1 MYAPKLYDLEVG
13 RDTIQE
19 FKGYNHNLRIGDNE
33 FYDMKNLTGKYYP
46 LLSPRA
52 KRGVVSRDEKG
63 IYGIIGKDSLVT
75 IGADENN
82 DVYLWYNG
90 KPVLMLGNSYNERQ
104 LISMGA
110 YVIVYPDMKYF
121 NTADT
126 TDYGSCF
133 GEDYSYPSDNGSTFQ
148 LLGEDGTVISASNMI
163 WEQGFFPRKYYI
175 DPFEANEYDLFG
187 VPTNSG
193 AASKHGNYSI
203 TYSIEKQLDYWTKY
217 GDNYLLFDVD
227 ISNKSTIAH
236 VEPDV
241 APQPSWS
248 TGRKTAFKS
257 HEAELRDALSRGLEL
272 AFGFLTVTATITN
285 EAKTTHSIQHRISLV
300 AKYSD
305 TQTKT
310 FIKSSIEKGD
320 RRMWFNDGAT
330 KSQICVRT
338 EDTPEATYNTPS
350 CWRDEATRVRVTVD
364 TDFTERLRN
373 TISEKEGHLLRIH
386 SAQVNGKPFAGT
398 PLLEKY
404 GDDKSLAINSVT
416 VVSGTEVDILGFL
429 DFFDSETPQSGS
441 IGIDVTA
448 MQPFFDYMI
457 ESNNRLWACRYGT
470 DYKGDFVN
478 AIYASAYGSFRT
490 FFKFDGGDADS
501 YQETVGSSG
510 AFTGAATLNGKPV
523 FFKENCCHTIYGTYP
538 SSFQLATDQGTWVA
552 SGSHKSVAVDE
563 SVLYFHGK
571 DGIYA
576 YDGASKQMIST
587 SLGKERYK
595 NAVGGCVDGKYYVSM
610 RDSKNE
616 SGLFVFDRSSGMWH
630 KEDSTEARFLA
641 PYNGDLYMVD
651 SSNRLVTLNGSEG
664 VLEDDVEWYAESGK
678 IGFVNPDNMYIGKIQ
693 LKLSLP
699 LSSSIKIYVQYDSDG
714 YWEFKGAVEGKSTA
728 SFTVPI
734 MPRSC
739 DHFAIRLSGV
749 GDCKIFSMT
758 KTYESG
764 GEA

>member
-46 LLSPRA
+46 LLSPRG
-52 KRGVVSRDEKG
+52 KRGVDDHRF
-63 IYGIIGKDSLVT
+63 IYGICGKDKLVT
-75 IGADENN
+75 IEDF
-82 DVYLWYNG
+82 G
-90 KPVLMLGNSYNERQ
+90 KDTMWVCYDGKRVFELEPYKEIDRQ

-110 YVIVYPDMKYF
+110 YVIIFPDMMYL
-121 NTADT
+121 NTADL
-126 TDYGSCF
+126 DDHGSCF
-133 GEDYSYPSDNGSTFQ
+133 GDNISFSDDTTYTLFA
-148 LLGEDGTVISASNMI
+148 EDGTPLSAMDMI
-163 WEQGFFPRKYYI
+163 WGEEFYARDEIYI
-175 DPFEANEYDLFG
+175 DPTAGGGDATRYKLFG
-187 VPTNSG
+187 IPLDYSEDHT
-193 AASKHGNYSI
+193 KYTHGKYQVKYSVSVELNDNAQYEGYPLFDI
-203 TYSIEKQLDYWTKY
+203 EMDAENDGCFVVTPEVEDGIAHREYIKSLIEKASD
-217 GDNYLLFDVD
+217 
-227 ISNKSTIAH
+227 TILG
-236 VEPDV
+236 
-241 APQPSWS
+241 SM
-248 TGRKTAFKS
+248 
-257 HEAELRDALSRGLEL
+257 
-272 AFGFLTVTATITN
+272 TVTATLDNNYTFT
-285 EAKTTHSIQHRISLV
+285 KKISL
-300 AKYSD
+300 KCRSED
-305 TQTKT
+305 GRT
-310 FIKSSIEKGD
+310 FKKSGIEVGAH
-320 RRMWFNDGAT
+320 RMYYNDGAT
-330 KSQICVRT
+330 KSQVCVRA
-338 EDTPEATYNTPS
+338 EDTPEATYATPS
-350 CWRDEATRVRVTVD
+350 CWRDEKTRVRIKAD
-364 TDFTERLRN
+364 TTFVEELKALLDA
-373 TISEKEGHLLRIH
+373 KEGHLLTVN
-386 SAQVNGKPFAGT
+386 SGSVNGKPYAT
-398 PLLEKY
+398 DPLTAKY
-404 GDDKSLAINSVT
+404 SDGKSMALNSMT
-416 VVSGTEVDILGFL
+416 IVSGTEVDILGYL
-429 DFFDSETPQSGS
+429 DFFNATAAVSGT
-441 IGIDVTA
+441 IDLSVEA
-448 MQPFFDYMI
+448 IQLAFDYMI

-510 AFTGAATLNGKPV
+510 AFTGAATLNGNPV

-538 SSFQLATDQGTWVA
+538 STFQLSTEQGTWVA
-552 SGSHKSVAVDE
+552 SGSHKSISVDE
-563 SVLYFHGK
+563 GELFFHGK

-610 RDSKNE
+610 QDSKNE
-616 SGLFVFDRSSGMWH
+616 SGLFVFDKSNGMWH

-739 DHFAIRLSGV
+739 DHFAIRLSGI

-758 KTYESG
+758 KTYEAG
-764 GEA
+764 GEV

>member
-63 IYGIIGKDSLVT
+63 IYGIIGKDKLVT
-75 IGADENN
+75 IGKDIHG

-90 KPVLMLGNSYNERQ
+90 KPMFMLGNSYNERQ

-133 GEDYSYPSDNGSTFQ
+133 GEDYSYPSDNVSTFQ
-148 LLGEDGTVISASNMI
+148 LFGEDGAVISANNMM
-163 WEQGFFPRKYYI
+163 WGQEYFSRETLYI
-175 DPFEANEYDLFG
+175 DPASSEDYPLFG
-187 VPTNSG
+187 IPPALTY
-193 AASKHGNYSI
+193 KHGIYSV
-203 TYSIEKQLDYWTKY
+203 TYSIEKEYNYENGWAEYMSGGQSYAIYQIAATTTGYKY
-217 GDNYLLFDVD
+217 KY
-227 ISNKSTIAH
+227 
-236 VEPDV
+236 VEPSSGTV
-241 APQPSWS
+241 GAARQAHLELM
-248 TGRKTAFKS
+248 KTAGK
-257 HEAELRDALSRGLEL
+257 DASLSLGYIR
-272 AFGFLTVTATITN
+272 VTATITSG
-285 EAKTTHSIQHRISLV
+285 EKTMTSSRFIDV
-300 AKYSD
+300 CAKYD
-305 TQTKT
+305 GER
-310 FIKSSIEKGD
+310 FIRSSIEKGD

-364 TDFTERLRN
+364 TDFTEMLRN
-373 TISEKEGHLLRIH
+373 TINEKEGHLLRIP
-386 SAQVNGKPFAGT
+386 SAEVNGKPFAGA

-404 GDDKSLAINSVT
+404 GDDKSLAINSMT

-448 MQPFFDYMI
+448 MKPFFDYMI
-457 ESNNRLWACRYGT
+457 ESNNRLWACRYGE

-510 AFTGAATLNGKPV
+510 AFTGAATLSGKPV

-538 SSFQLATDQGTWVA
+538 STFQLSTEQGTWVA
-552 SGSHKSVAVDE
+552 SGSHKSIAVDE

-576 YDGASKQMIST
+576 YDGASKQMIS
-587 SLGKERYK
+587 SALGKERYK

-610 RDSKNE
+610 QNAKGE
-616 SGLFVFDRSSGMWH
+616 SGQFVFDKSNGMWH

-651 SSNRLVTLNGSEG
+651 SSNRLITLNGSEG
-664 VLEDDVEWYAESGK
+664 VLEGDVEWYAESGK

-714 YWEFKGAVEGKSTA
+714 YWEFKGSVEGKSTA

-764 GEA
+764 GEV

>member
-52 KRGVVSRDEKG
+52 KRGVVSQGEESING
-63 IYGIIGKDSLVT
+63 ILGKDKLVT
-75 IGADENN
+75 IRTDRK
-82 DVYLWYNG
+82 DVPYLCYDG
-90 KPVLMLGNSYNERQ
+90 VAVATLDKDIKGERQ

-110 YVIVYPDMKYF
+110 YVIAYPDMVYL
-121 NTADT
+121 NTADLN
-126 TDYGSCF
+126 DCGPCF
-133 GEDYSYPSDNGSTFQ
+133 GESYSFDENTMFQ
-148 LLGEDGTVISASNMI
+148 LFGEDGQVLSAINML
-163 WEQGFFPRKYYI
+163 WGEEFFAKDIMYI
-175 DPFEANEYDLFG
+175 NPSPFEKETSVKIFGLPESWSGNKTEY
-187 VPTNSG
+187 T
-193 AASKHGNYSI
+193 HGNYRVRYNVGIEPNKNCVYKVGATQYNYISFAEKNDGWYI
-203 TYSIEKQLDYWTKY
+203 LTNRPDSIENPDAYYAYVAHNDEIGAQCDKA
-217 GDNYLLFDVD
+217 DVVFATV
-227 ISNKSTIAH
+227 TI
-236 VEPDV
+236 
-241 APQPSWS
+241 
-248 TGRKTAFKS
+248 
-257 HEAELRDALSRGLEL
+257 
-272 AFGFLTVTATITN
+272 TATINGSVAIERT
-285 EAKTTHSIQHRISLV
+285 IQLCARR
-300 AKYSD
+300 KD
-305 TQTKT
+305 TK
-310 FIKSSIEKGD
+310 FITDAIDVGD
-320 RRMWFNDGAT
+320 RRMWFDDGAT

-338 EDTPEATYNTPS
+338 ESTPEATYNTPS
-350 CWRDEATRVRVTVD
+350 CWRDEATRVRIT
-364 TDFTERLRN
+364 TDSDFSEALRN
-373 TISEKEGHLLRIH
+373 TITQKDGHLLKI
-386 SAQVNGKPFAGT
+386 SAATATNKPFAT
-398 PLLEKY
+398 APLVEKY
-404 GDDKSLAINSVT
+404 SDGKSLAINSMT

-429 DFFDSETPQSGS
+429 DFFDSKTPQSGS
-441 IGIDVTA
+441 ISIDVTA

-457 ESNNRLWACRYGT
+457 ESNNRLWACRYGA

-538 SSFQLATDQGTWVA
+538 SSFQLATEQGTWVA

-563 SVLYFHGK
+563 GALFFHGK

-576 YDGASKQMIST
+576 YDGASKQIIST

-610 RDSKNE
+610 QDSKNE

-630 KEDSTEARFLA
+630 KEDSTEARFLT

-651 SSNRLVTLNGSEG
+651 TSNRLITLNGSEG
-664 VLEDDVEWYAESGK
+664 VLEGDVEWYAESGK
-678 IGFVNPDNMYIGKIQ
+678 IGFVNPDNMFIGKIQ